1 MTGTD
6 YYTLKEAGD
15 KLGIHWRSVRNYIR
29 AGKIQAIKVG
39 MRGDWRIH
47 KDELAAYI
55 ERSKV

>member
-1 MTGTD
+1 MVGTD
-6 YYTLKEAGD
+6 YYTLKEVAA

-47 KDELAAYI
+47 KNELADYI
-55 ERSKV
+55 ERAKV